1 MHISEGV
8 LAAPVLISGAAVAGG
23 FTVIGFK
30 KLSVDDMPVTAAL
43 SSLMFIASFI
53 HIPMGPASV
62 HLVLAGLAGAFLG
75 RMVFPA
81 VFISLLLQALL
92 FQFGGLTT
100 LGVTTVNIA
109 IPALISRL
117 IFRQSLHLGGF
128 LKRAGLFLVGF
139 VSVVLSALMV
149 ALSLYLSGDSFMSAA
164 KLIFVAH
171 LPVMV
176 IEGVVTLFLLSF
188 ILKMKIRIPGIDDE

>member
-8 LAAPVLISGAAVAGG
+8 LAAPVLISGAVLTGT
-23 FTVIGFK
+23 FTVCGFK
-30 KLSVDDMPVTAAL
+30 QLSVDDMPVTAAL

-53 HIPMGPASV
+53 HIPVGPASV
-62 HLVLAGLAGAFLG
+62 HLVLNGLAGAFLG

-100 LGVTTVNIA
+100 LGVTTLNIA
-109 IPALISRL
+109 GPALLSRFIFKQSIS
-117 IFRQSLHLGGF
+117 FSGWMRQV
-128 LKRAGLFLVGF
+128 GLFLTGF
-139 VSVVLSALMV
+139 SAIVLSAFMV
-149 ALSLYLSGDSFMSAA
+149 ALSLCVSGDSFMSAA

-171 LPVMV
+171 FPVMV

-188 ILKMKIRIPGIDDE
+188 ILKMNIRIPGIDDA